1 MDELLVEAREEIKLA
16 KEMME
21 FSEMLKKKEETGD
34 DYSWE
39 TARRFEK
46 EYEPDSLNDF
56 DACILEMD
64 RNIIML
70 FTSATDKT
78 CEYRHGL
85 HRKQKKERVTN
96 V

>member
-1 MDELLVEAREEIKLA
+1 MDELLIQAREEIKLA

-21 FSEMLKKKEETGD
+21 FSEMLKKKEETGN

-39 TARRFEK
+39 SARRFEK
-46 EYEPDSLNDF
+46 EYERGSFDDF
-56 DACILEMD
+56 DSCITEMD

-70 FTSATDKT
+70 LVSATDKT

-85 HRKQKKERVTN
+85 KRKERKV

>member
-21 FSEMLKKKEETGD
+21 FSEMLKKKEQAEN

-39 TARRFEK
+39 SARRFEK
-46 EYEPDSLNDF
+46 EYEPDSFNDY
-56 DACILEMD
+56 DACIVEMD

-70 FTSATDKT
+70 LTSATDKT

-85 HRKQKKERVTN
+85 NRKGRKEKKV